1 MFFDEYSHSHGDDHQ
16 SACDH
21 NQRNNIV
28 VTEINAYDTQT
39 GNSVGIFKTPHQSFY
54 SDYKQR
60 YPQNQQYNE
69 RDNSRIDTYNIDYSK
84 NKSLHKQNRVYTPY
98 TEKYIAD
105 WFKYKDDDGR
115 VYQRRQ
121 RGYDEKGNALWEKQ
135 YLDESK
141 GVPLTTV
148 WSDIKQVY
156 ADPRAYKKGLHTDVE
171 VIREFSGGQ
180 KPEELIKRIFE
191 MSTNAGDLV
200 LDFHLGTGT
209 TAATAHKMG
218 LRYIGCEQIDTQI
231 SIIKTRL
238 TKVVKGESSGI
249 SKDVNWQGGGSFVYC
264 ELAKLNQN
272 YVDKIESATTDA
284 ELVALLAEIIETDF
298 ISCKVNPAEIKE
310 NAKSFEELSIGD
322 KKRFLMELLDKNQ
335 LYVNYC
341 DIDDENYHISEED
354 KAFTK
359 SFYGDK

>member
-1 MFFDEYSHSHGDDHQ
+1 M
-16 SACDH
+16 
-21 NQRNNIV
+21 
-28 VTEINAYDTQT
+28 
-39 GNSVGIFKTPHQSFY
+39 
-54 SDYKQR
+54 
-60 YPQNQQYNE
+60 
-69 RDNSRIDTYNIDYSK
+69 
-84 NKSLHKQNRVYTPY
+84 
-98 TEKYIAD
+98 
-105 WFKYKDDDGR
+105 
-115 VYQRRQ
+115 
-121 RGYDEKGNALWEKQ
+121 
-135 YLDESK
+135 
-141 GVPLTTV
+141 
-148 WSDIKQVY
+148 
-156 ADPRAYKKGLHTDVE
+156 
-171 VIREFSGGQ
+171 
-180 KPEELIKRIFE
+180 
-191 MSTNAGDLV
+191 
-200 LDFHLGTGT
+200 DFHLGTGT

-284 ELVALLAEIIETDF
+284 ELIALLAEIIDTDF

-310 NAKSFEELSIGD
+310 NAKSFDELSVDD

>member
-1 MFFDEYSHSHGDDHQ
+1 MLARRCLGNNGNIFIHIDINNSHYLKVLCDDIFGEENFIEEIIWAYG
-16 SACDH
+16 SPSGGRAATPKPV
-21 NQRNNIV
+21 NI
-28 VTEINAYDTQT
+28 
-39 GNSVGIFKTPHQSFY
+39 H
-54 SDYKQR
+54 DY
-60 YPQNQQYNE
+60 
-69 RDNSRIDTYNIDYSK
+69 ILHYSK

-115 VYQRRQ
+115 VYRRRQ

-231 SIIKTRL
+231 SIIKTQL

-249 SKDVNWQGGGSFVYC
+249 SKDVNWQGGGSFIYC

-284 ELVALLAEIIETDF
+284 ELTALLAEIIETDF

-359 SFYGDK
+359 ILHL